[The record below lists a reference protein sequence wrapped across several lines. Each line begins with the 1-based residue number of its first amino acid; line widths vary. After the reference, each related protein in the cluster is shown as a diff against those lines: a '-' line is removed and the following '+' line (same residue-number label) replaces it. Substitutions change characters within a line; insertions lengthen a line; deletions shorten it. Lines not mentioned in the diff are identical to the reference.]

1 MRRIAIYPGSFD
13 PITNGHID
21 IIRRASLL
29 FDEIIVLVAVNK
41 NKKSRFSL
49 QERVELNK
57 KAVECFKNVKVDY
70 FDGLTVDYAKSHGAC
85 ALIRGIR
92 VVSDFEYE
100 RQLAAANEYIDSSI
114 ETVFLMSHKENTFI
128 SSSTIDEMFNNKVD
142 ISPLVPQCVLEMYI
156 QKQKK

>member
-1 MRRIAIYPGSFD
+1 MKRIAIYPGSFD

-57 KAVECFKNVKVDY
+57 KIKKV
-70 FDGLTVDYAKSHGAC
+70 VC
-85 ALIRGIR
+85 
-92 VVSDFEYE
+92 
-100 RQLAAANEYIDSSI
+100 NE
-114 ETVFLMSHKENTFI
+114 KEK
-128 SSSTIDEMFNNKVD
+128 D
-142 ISPLVPQCVLEMYI
+142 
-156 QKQKK
+156 